1 MTDSLL
7 SDVHQA
13 QLLFSHTGVLIFFV
27 QVKLWVFQ
35 AVHLKD
41 VGLVSVVV
49 RDTDWMANT

>member
-1 MTDSLL
+1 MPIATE
-7 SDVHQA
+7 V
-13 QLLFSHTGVLIFFV
+13 V